1 MVDYTP
7 ADRIEVS
14 ASAMPSQLMSLL
26 RDAVGLGTA
35 WAIGAGY
42 IDAATGT
49 QIVGFMVIVG
59 NVIWRQYVTRRTHSK
74 LVTAADAAPASV
86 AVVR

>member
-1 MVDYTP
+1 MTDFQP
-7 ADRIEVS
+7 APRIEVS
-14 ASAMPSQLMSLL
+14 ASAMPSQVMSLV

-49 QIVGFMVIVG
+49 QIVGFAIIVG
-59 NVIWRQYVTRRTHSK
+59 NVIWRQYVTKRTHTK